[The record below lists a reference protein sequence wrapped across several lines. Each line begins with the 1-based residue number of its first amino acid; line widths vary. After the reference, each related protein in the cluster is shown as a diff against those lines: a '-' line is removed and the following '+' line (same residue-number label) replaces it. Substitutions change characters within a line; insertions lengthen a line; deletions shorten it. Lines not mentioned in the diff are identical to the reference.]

1 MSTPAI
7 APVPQKQDIRA
18 FPVSIDSLDPA
29 ILKMDLYL
37 KTGGPNSYVLYRS
50 VGVPF
55 TADDQRRLLNQGLD
69 FLYVPFSQHAAY
81 RAALL
86 DRLEQKFEDPAQ
98 LRAARVH
105 AIRSAC
111 VKMIEDVLL
120 FPSQP
125 ETIDAV
131 ADISRRF
138 AVWASRN
145 YREFSYLLDM
155 SAHDYYTVTHMVNVG
170 VGCGLLAKELS
181 PGDSAMQA
189 LMVQG
194 GMLHDI
200 GKRHVPEEILNKPG
214 RLTPQEWELVKRH
227 PELAYEELRAHP
239 DISPVVLEM
248 ARDHHERP
256 DGTGYARGLAGPDV
270 GLPARVCA
278 VVDVYDAISS
288 ARSYRPAT
296 PPNEV
301 LRTMHSGAGVH
312 FDPYILSVWAR
323 LVSRL
328 LEEDPS
334 RAPSGRTGRP
344 EPNACTV
351 PESGVRHVVQAGRL
365 RPAFDADAVSA
376 DERRRHPRYSCRLIV
391 QAVFL
396 RQGKPGRVNVGE
408 TVDVEVLDISRS
420 GLQLK
425 TRWPLTLNDLL
436 EIELPAQNGAVTCRR
451 TQVVRVRQAKDGG
464 WIAGLCFVSR
474 VTPMQDLGTV

>member
-1 MSTPAI
+1 MSTPAT
-7 APVPQKQDIRA
+7 APVPQKHEIRA
-18 FPVSIDSLDPA
+18 FPVSIDSLDPT

-55 TADDQRRLLNQGLD
+55 TADDQRRLLNQGLG

-86 DRLEQKFEDPAQ
+86 DRLQRKFEDPAES
-98 LRAARVH
+98 RAARVR
-105 AIRSAC
+105 AIRNAC

-125 ETIDAV
+125 ETVDAI

-138 AVWASRN
+138 AAWASKN

-181 PGDSAMQA
+181 PGNSAMQA
-189 LMVQG
+189 LLVQG
-194 GMLHDI
+194 GLLHDI

-227 PELAYEELRAHP
+227 PELAYEELSTHP

-278 VVDVYDAISS
+278 AVDVYDAIGS

-296 PPNEV
+296 PPTEV
-301 LRTMHSGAGVH
+301 LRTMQSGAGVH
-312 FDPYILSVWAR
+312 FDPHILSLWAK
-323 LVSRL
+323 LVDRL
-328 LEEDPS
+328 LEQDPD
-334 RAPSGRTGRP
+334 RAPSGRAIRADL
-344 EPNACTV
+344 NACTV
-351 PESGVRHVVQAGRL
+351 PESGVRHAVQAGQS
-365 RPAFDADAVSA
+365 RPTFEVSA

-391 QAVFL
+391 QAVFI
-396 RQGKPGRVNVGE
+396 RQGKPGLVSVGE
-408 TVDVEVLDISRS
+408 TVSVEVLDISRS
-420 GLQLK
+420 GLQLR

-436 EIELPAQNGAVTCRR
+436 EIELPAQNGAVACRR
-451 TQVVRVRQAKDGG
+451 AQVVRVRQSKDGG

-474 VTPMQDLGTV
+474 GASSPDHGAV